1 MPQMLGTPAL
11 PQLPQLDD
19 INDGINHCFILIKLI
34 NVLKGANVMSLLY
47 WNNLVED
54 KLDIPPAKRSK
65 GTMEDL
71 FGDVFIVNATPGRS
85 TSDSMMK

>member
-19 INDGINHCFILIKLI
+19 IND
-34 NVLKGANVMSLLY
+34 
-47 WNNLVED
+47 VED
-54 KLDIPPAKRSK
+54 KSDIPSAKRSK
-65 GTMEDL
+65 GTMKDL

>member
-34 NVLKGANVMSLLY
+34 NVLKGAHVMSLLY
-47 WNNLVED
+47 
-54 KLDIPPAKRSK
+54 
-65 GTMEDL
+65 
-71 FGDVFIVNATPGRS
+71 
-85 TSDSMMK
+85 